1 MSKIKNLLFDLG
13 GVVIDIE
20 RQRCVDSLT
29 ALGMTNAN
37 EMIGLYRQS
46 GPFLQLEAGALSPA
60 EFCNAMRATMPEGVT
75 DAQIEQAI
83 CNFIIDIPTHRL
95 VALRQLREKYGT
107 YVLSN
112 TNPIMFEGIIDK
124 LFRKEGRQMSDY
136 FDGVTVSYRAKHNK
150 PAPEI
155 FEYAITTMGIRPEE
169 TLFLDDSQRNLDA
182 AAKFGFATALVPE
195 GGEFMDILKQLNLA

>member
-1 MSKIKNLLFDLG
+1 MCPD
-13 GVVIDIE
+13 
-20 RQRCVDSLT
+20 
-29 ALGMTNAN
+29 
-37 EMIGLYRQS
+37 
-46 GPFLQLEAGALSPA
+46 
-60 EFCNAMRATMPEGVT
+60 EFCKARGATIPEGVT
-75 DAQIEQAI
+75 DTQVEQAI

-112 TNPIMFEGIIDK
+112 TNPIMFEGVIDK

-155 FEYAITTMGIRPEE
+155 FEYAISTMGIRPEE

>member
-1 MSKIKNLLFDLG
+1 
-13 GVVIDIE
+13 
-20 RQRCVDSLT
+20 
-29 ALGMTNAN
+29 
-37 EMIGLYRQS
+37 
-46 GPFLQLEAGALSPA
+46 
-60 EFCNAMRATMPEGVT
+60 
-75 DAQIEQAI
+75 
-83 CNFIIDIPTHRL
+83 
-95 VALRQLREKYGT
+95 
-107 YVLSN
+107 
-112 TNPIMFEGIIDK
+112 IDK

-155 FEYAITTMGIRPEE
+155 FEYAISTMGIRPEE